1 MMDHEKFEQRFE
13 QLAAKN
19 GYHRK
24 YYVLAQKLGYSEN
37 TLYRYVNLLSFPPVA
52 LLDKLCDMW
61 GVSMDYLTGRS
72 DVM

>member
-37 TLYRYVNLLSFPPVA
+37 TLYRYVNSLSFPPVA

>member
-37 TLYRYVNLLSFPPVA
+37 TLYRYVNSLSFPPVA

-61 GVSMDYLTGRS
+61 DVSMDYLTGRS